1 MSAQQKGETRKEQKI
16 RNKKEFKKVR
26 GSGVSQLRKKE
37 EESNFK
43 GTEIV
48 PGEDDIKFWDD
59 FFSRI
64 EMGETLSGFAR
75 EHNMT
80 DRTLR
85 KRLRNGELHERFI
98 EAHQGRAVYHAQSIE
113 GMLNRLES
121 GDVESDVARVSI
133 DARKWLATK
142 YYPRMFGERQ
152 EVNLKTTDMTKVYV
166 EQLKMLMSN
175 QDQRMKTIE
184 VKSEVKMIAEES
196 EKAEQ

>member
-1 MSAQQKGETRKEQKI
+1 MSAESRKERKV
-16 RNKKEFKKVR
+16 RNKREYAEAR
-26 GSGVSQLRKKE
+26 LSSSSQIREKE
-37 EESNFK
+37 EESKFK
-43 GTEIV
+43 GTEVV
-48 PGEDDIKFWDD
+48 PGKDDVKFWDD

-64 EMGETLSGFAR
+64 EMGETLHGFAV

-80 DRTLR
+80 NQSLR
-85 KRLRNGELHERFI
+85 RRLRNGELHERFI

-113 GMLNRLES
+113 GMIDRLES

-166 EQLKMLMSN
+166 EQLKILMSGH
-175 QDQRMKTIE
+175 DQRMKTIE
-184 VKSEVKMIAEES
+184 LKSEVKMIAEES

>member
-1 MSAQQKGETRKEQKI
+1 MSAESRKE
-16 RNKKEFKKVR
+16 KKVR
-26 GSGVSQLRKKE
+26 NKREYAEARLSSSSQIREKE

-43 GTEIV
+43 GTEVV
-48 PGEDDIKFWDD
+48 PGKDDVKFWDD

-64 EMGETLSGFAR
+64 EMGETLHGFA
-75 EHNMT
+75 ESNNMT
-80 DRTLR
+80 NQSLR
-85 KRLRNGELHERFI
+85 RRLRNGDLHERFI

-113 GMLNRLES
+113 GMIDRLES

-166 EQLKMLMSN
+166 EQLKMLMSSH
-175 QDQRMKTIE
+175 DQRMKTIE
-184 VKSEVKMIAEES
+184 VKSEVKMVTKEED
-196 EKAEQ
+196 E

>member
-1 MSAQQKGETRKEQKI
+1 MSAESRKERKV
-16 RNKKEFKKVR
+16 RNKREYAEAR
-26 GSGVSQLRKKE
+26 LSSSSQIREQE
-37 EESNFK
+37 EERKFK
-43 GTEIV
+43 GTEVV
-48 PGEDDIKFWDD
+48 PGKDDVKFWDD

-64 EMGETLSGFAR
+64 EMGETLQGFAV

-80 DRTLR
+80 NQSLR
-85 KRLRNGELHERFI
+85 RRLRNGDLHERFI

-113 GMLNRLES
+113 GMIDRLEA

-184 VKSEVKMIAEES
+184 VKSEVKMIAKEED
-196 EKAEQ
+196 E

>member
-1 MSAQQKGETRKEQKI
+1 MSAESRKERKVRNKGEYAKVKLSGKQQI
-16 RNKKEFKKVR
+16 RE
-26 GSGVSQLRKKE
+26 KE

-48 PGEDDIKFWDD
+48 PGEDDVKFWDD

-64 EMGETLSGFAR
+64 EMGETLHGFAV

-80 DRTLR
+80 NQSLR
-85 KRLRNGELHERFI
+85 RRLRNGELHERFI

-113 GMLNRLES
+113 GMIDRLES

-166 EQLKMLMSN
+166 EQLKILMSN

-184 VKSEVKMIAEES
+184 VKSEVKMIAKEEDNG
-196 EKAEQ
+196 

>member
-1 MSAQQKGETRKEQKI
+1 MSKENRKERKV
-16 RNKKEFKKVR
+16 RNKREYAEAR
-26 GSGVSQLRKKE
+26 LSSSSQIREKE

-43 GTEIV
+43 GTEVV
-48 PGEDDIKFWDD
+48 PGKDDVKFWDD

-64 EMGETLSGFAR
+64 EMGETLHGFAV

-80 DRTLR
+80 NQSLR
-85 KRLRNGELHERFI
+85 RRLRNGDLHERFI

-113 GMLNRLES
+113 GMIDRLES

-166 EQLKMLMSN
+166 EQLKMLMSSH
-175 QDQRMKTIE
+175 DQRMKTIE
-184 VKSEVKMIAEES
+184 VKSEVKMIAKEED
-196 EKAEQ
+196 E

>member
-1 MSAQQKGETRKEQKI
+1 MSSETRQERKK
-16 RNKKEFKKVR
+16 RNKREYAEVKL
-26 GSGVSQLRKKE
+26 SSVSQIQE
-37 EESNFK
+37 MEQESNFK
-43 GTEIV
+43 GTEVV
-48 PGEDDIKFWDD
+48 PGSDDEKFWDD

-64 EMGETLSGFAR
+64 EMGETLQGFAI

-80 DRTLR
+80 NQSLR
-85 KRLRNGELHERFI
+85 RRLRSGDLHERFI

-113 GMLNRLES
+113 GMIDRLES

-166 EQLKMLMSN
+166 EQLKMIMSSH
-175 QDQRMKTIE
+175 DQRMKTIE
-184 VKSEVKMIAEES
+184 VKSEVKMIAKEED
-196 EKAEQ
+196 E

>member
-1 MSAQQKGETRKEQKI
+1 MSSESRKERKI
-16 RNKKEFKKVR
+16 RNKREYAEVKL
-26 GSGVSQLRKKE
+26 SGASQIREKE

-43 GTEIV
+43 GTEVV
-48 PGEDDIKFWDD
+48 PGSDNEKFWDD

-64 EMGETLSGFAR
+64 EMGETLQGFAV

-80 DRTLR
+80 NQSLR
-85 KRLRNGELHERFI
+85 RRLRNGDLHERFI

-113 GMLNRLES
+113 GMIDRLEA

-184 VKSEVKMIAEES
+184 VKSEVKMIAKEED
-196 EKAEQ
+196 E

>member
-1 MSAQQKGETRKEQKI
+1 MSSESRKERKI
-16 RNKKEFKKVR
+16 RNKREYAEVKL
-26 GSGVSQLRKKE
+26 SGASQIREKE

-43 GTEIV
+43 GTEVV
-48 PGEDDIKFWDD
+48 PGSDNEKFWDD

-64 EMGETLSGFAR
+64 EMGETLQGFAV

-80 DRTLR
+80 NQSLR
-85 KRLRNGELHERFI
+85 RRLRNGDLHERFI

-113 GMLNRLES
+113 GMIDRLES

-152 EVNLKTTDMTKVYV
+152 EVNLKTTDMTKVYI
-166 EQLKMLMSN
+166 EQLKMIMSN
-175 QDQRMKTIE
+175 QDRRMKTIE
-184 VKSEVKMIAEES
+184 VKSEVKMIAEE
-196 EKAEQ
+196 EDE

>member
-1 MSAQQKGETRKEQKI
+1 MSSESRKERKI
-16 RNKKEFKKVR
+16 RNKREYAEVKLSGASQIREKE
-26 GSGVSQLRKKE
+26 Q
-37 EESNFK
+37 ESNFK
-43 GTEIV
+43 GTEVV
-48 PGEDDIKFWDD
+48 PGSDNEKFWDD

-64 EMGETLSGFAR
+64 EMGETLQGFAV

-80 DRTLR
+80 NQSLR
-85 KRLRNGELHERFI
+85 RRLRNGDLHERFI

-113 GMLNRLES
+113 GMIDRLES

-133 DARKWLATK
+133 AARQWLATK

-184 VKSEVKMIAEES
+184 VKSEVKMIAKEED
-196 EKAEQ
+196 E

>member
-1 MSAQQKGETRKEQKI
+1 MSSESRKERKI
-16 RNKKEFKKVR
+16 RNKREYAEVKL
-26 GSGVSQLRKKE
+26 SGASQIREKE

-43 GTEIV
+43 GTEVV
-48 PGEDDIKFWDD
+48 PGSDNEKFWDD

-64 EMGETLSGFAR
+64 EMGETLQGFAV

-80 DRTLR
+80 NQSLR
-85 KRLRNGELHERFI
+85 RRLRNGDLHERFI

-113 GMLNRLES
+113 GMIDRLEA

-152 EVNLKTTDMTKVYV
+152 EVKLKTTAMTKDYV

-184 VKSEVKMIAEES
+184 VKSEVKMIAKEED
-196 EKAEQ
+196 E

>member
-1 MSAQQKGETRKEQKI
+1 MSSESRKERKI
-16 RNKKEFKKVR
+16 RNKREYAEVKLSGASQIREKE
-26 GSGVSQLRKKE
+26 Q
-37 EESNFK
+37 ESNFK
-43 GTEIV
+43 GTEVV
-48 PGEDDIKFWDD
+48 PGSDNEKFWDD

-64 EMGETLSGFAR
+64 EMGETLQGFAV

-80 DRTLR
+80 NQSLR
-85 KRLRNGELHERFI
+85 RRLRNGELHERFI

-113 GMLNRLES
+113 GMIDRLEA

-184 VKSEVKMIAEES
+184 VKSEVKMIAKEED
-196 EKAEQ
+196 E

>member
-1 MSAQQKGETRKEQKI
+1 MSAESRKERKV
-16 RNKKEFKKVR
+16 RNKREYAEAR
-26 GSGVSQLRKKE
+26 LSSSSQIREKE
-37 EESNFK
+37 EESKFK
-43 GTEIV
+43 GTEVV
-48 PGEDDIKFWDD
+48 PGKDDVKFWDD

-64 EMGETLSGFAR
+64 EMGETLHGFAV

-80 DRTLR
+80 NQSLR
-85 KRLRNGELHERFI
+85 RRLRNGDLHERFI

-113 GMLNRLES
+113 GMIDRLEA

-184 VKSEVKMIAEES
+184 VKSEVKMIVKEED
-196 EKAEQ
+196 E

>member
-1 MSAQQKGETRKEQKI
+1 MAKKESRRERSI
-16 RNKKEFKKVR
+16 RNKAEYAEKKK
-26 GSGVSQLRKKE
+26 SGKKQLREKKAE
-37 EESNFK
+37 ASFVGK
-43 GTEIV
+43 V
-48 PGEDDIKFWDD
+48 PVPKEDDVVFWNN

-64 EMGETLSGFAR
+64 ESGETLHGFAV
-75 EHNMT
+75 EHGMT
-80 DRTLR
+80 DKVLR
-85 KRLRNGELHERFI
+85 DRLRRGELHERFI

-113 GMLNRLES
+113 GMIDRLES

-152 EVNLKTTDMTKVYV
+152 ELNVKTTDMTKVYV

-184 VKSEVKMIAEES
+184 VKSEVKMVTEGED
-196 EKAEQ
+196 EKEMD

>member
-1 MSAQQKGETRKEQKI
+1 MSSESRKERKI
-16 RNKKEFKKVR
+16 RNKREYAEVKL
-26 GSGVSQLRKKE
+26 SGASQIREKE

-43 GTEIV
+43 GTEVV
-48 PGEDDIKFWDD
+48 PGSDNEKFWDD

-64 EMGETLSGFAR
+64 EMGETLQGFAV

-80 DRTLR
+80 NQSLR
-85 KRLRNGELHERFI
+85 RRLRNVDLNERFI
-98 EAHQGRAVYHAQSIE
+98 EANHGRDVYHAQSIE
-113 GMLNRLES
+113 GMIDRLEA

-184 VKSEVKMIAEES
+184 VKSEVKMIAKEED
-196 EKAEQ
+196 E

>member
-1 MSAQQKGETRKEQKI
+1 MSAESRKERKV
-16 RNKKEFKKVR
+16 RNKREYAEVKLSGASQIREKE
-26 GSGVSQLRKKE
+26 Q
-37 EESNFK
+37 ESNFK
-43 GTEIV
+43 GTEVV
-48 PGEDDIKFWDD
+48 PGSDNEKFWDD

-64 EMGETLSGFAR
+64 EMGETLHGFAV

-80 DRTLR
+80 NQSLR
-85 KRLRNGELHERFI
+85 RRLRNGDLHERFI

-113 GMLNRLES
+113 GMIDRLEA

-175 QDQRMKTIE
+175 QDQSMKTIE
-184 VKSEVKMIAEES
+184 VKSEVKMIAKEED
-196 EKAEQ
+196 E

>member
-1 MSAQQKGETRKEQKI
+1 MSAESRKERKV
-16 RNKKEFKKVR
+16 RNKREYAEAR
-26 GSGVSQLRKKE
+26 LSSSSQIREKE
-37 EESNFK
+37 EESKFK
-43 GTEIV
+43 GTEVV
-48 PGEDDIKFWDD
+48 PGKDDVKFWDD

-64 EMGETLSGFAR
+64 EMGETLHGFAV

-80 DRTLR
+80 NQSLR
-85 KRLRNGELHERFI
+85 RRLRNGDLHERFI

-113 GMLNRLES
+113 GMIDRLES

-166 EQLKMLMSN
+166 EQLKMLMSSH
-175 QDQRMKTIE
+175 DQRMKTIE
-184 VKSEVKMIAEES
+184 VKSEVKMIAKEDDE
-196 EKAEQ
+196 

>member
-1 MSAQQKGETRKEQKI
+1 MSSESRKERKI
-16 RNKKEFKKVR
+16 RNKREYAEVKLSGASQIREKE
-26 GSGVSQLRKKE
+26 Q
-37 EESNFK
+37 ESNFK
-43 GTEIV
+43 GTEVV
-48 PGEDDIKFWDD
+48 PGSDNEKFWDD

-64 EMGETLSGFAR
+64 EMGETLQGFAV

-80 DRTLR
+80 NQSLR
-85 KRLRNGELHERFI
+85 RRLRNGDLHERFI

-113 GMLNRLES
+113 GMIDRLEA

-184 VKSEVKMIAEES
+184 VKSEVKMIAKEED
-196 EKAEQ
+196 E

>member
-1 MSAQQKGETRKEQKI
+1 MSAESRKERKV
-16 RNKKEFKKVR
+16 RNKREYAEAR
-26 GSGVSQLRKKE
+26 LSSSSQIREKE
-37 EESNFK
+37 EESKFK
-43 GTEIV
+43 GTEVV
-48 PGEDDIKFWDD
+48 PGKDDVKFWDD

-64 EMGETLSGFAR
+64 EMGETLHGFAV

-80 DRTLR
+80 NQSLR
-85 KRLRNGELHERFI
+85 RRLRNGDLHERFI

-113 GMLNRLES
+113 GMIDRLEA

-184 VKSEVKMIAEES
+184 VKSEVKMIAKEED
-196 EKAEQ
+196 E